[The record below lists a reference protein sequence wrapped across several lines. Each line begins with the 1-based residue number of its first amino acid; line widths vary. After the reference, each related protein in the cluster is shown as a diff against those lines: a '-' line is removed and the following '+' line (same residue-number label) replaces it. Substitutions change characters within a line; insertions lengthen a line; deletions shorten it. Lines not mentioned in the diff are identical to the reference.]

1 MALSTSEPLD
11 GLVRDVAIYLW
22 VLFTYVGV
30 EPSAN
35 LLDYKN
41 N

>member
-22 VLFTYVGV
+22 VVGV